1 MKSFKLTLAGLFGAA
16 VALSAAAGNPA
27 SKNVI
32 DAAYRPLPSDWWNLV
47 KTEPEMWNSSF
58 VRDEAKWPHT
68 QISLA
73 ADRAFREQVMRPMTD
88 ERGGARHR
96 LVGVL
101 APDAVQDEVRGACEA
116 LQARNARGGQ
126 SRGEEEMI

>member
-1 MKSFKLTLAGLFGAA
+1 MKNFKLTLAGLFGAA

-47 KTEPEMWNSSF
+47 KTEPRCGTRTF

-88 ERGGARHR
+88 ERGALGIDSWESWHQTQYKMKFAE
-96 LVGVL
+96 L
-101 APDAVQDEVRGACEA
+101 AKLCRPETLEA
-116 LQARNARGGQ
+116 AKAAAKKK
-126 SRGEEEMI
+126 